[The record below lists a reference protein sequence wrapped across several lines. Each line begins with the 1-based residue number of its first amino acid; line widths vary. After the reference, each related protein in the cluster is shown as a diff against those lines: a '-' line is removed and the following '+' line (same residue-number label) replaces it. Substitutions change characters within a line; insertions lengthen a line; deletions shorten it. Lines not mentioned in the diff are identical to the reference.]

1 MTASRVD
8 LLRSRPDHPASMVS
22 GAPGRN
28 RPDRGRARR
37 APRWRSRDA
46 QRGPDR
52 TSRRTPRRASF
63 VISPLAPFHL
73 KPADP
78 DGVALLGAE
87 RAQLTFDAC
96 PDQLPL
102 EVGGRI
108 GRPPVDARREAL
120 HAVTRDSEGFA
131 FESRVTAWSA
141 SRRASTGGLPM

>member
-1 MTASRVD
+1 
-8 LLRSRPDHPASMVS
+8 
-22 GAPGRN
+22 
-28 RPDRGRARR
+28 
-37 APRWRSRDA
+37 
-46 QRGPDR
+46 
-52 TSRRTPRRASF
+52 
-63 VISPLAPFHL
+63 PFHL

-87 RAQLTFDAC
+87 RAELTFDAC

-131 FESRVTAWSA
+131 FALDGPVATAAGERDAALARRRVRSTWRRNSSPRPRPRLAPSMSPGMSATTSSRS
-141 SRRASTGGLPM
+141 SRRATPRFGTSVVNG